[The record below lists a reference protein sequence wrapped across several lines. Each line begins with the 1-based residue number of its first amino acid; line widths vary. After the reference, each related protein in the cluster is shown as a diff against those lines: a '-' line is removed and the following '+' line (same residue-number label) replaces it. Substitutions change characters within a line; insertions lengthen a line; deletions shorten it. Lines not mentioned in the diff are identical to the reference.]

1 MASEDPFEPRLGKM
15 RAQPPK
21 APKSFK
27 AKVVRAAM
35 RAGAFKRVGLG
46 AASGRVS
53 ASKFGRGNGVAR
65 VVSASPKSAAHTR
78 RVVVK
83 ARFVKLAGPGRK
95 AAMAHLS
102 YIQRDGVTREG
113 APGVMYDKDQDV
125 VDRQTFIDRAEGD
138 RHQFRF
144 IVAPEN
150 GDQYEDLK
158 PLTRRLMAQA
168 EQDLG
173 TGLDWVAV
181 DHHNTGHPHTH
192 IIVRGKAD
200 DGKDLVI
207 AREYLSQGFRHRA
220 EELVTL
226 DLGPRSDLEISTER
240 RIEIHQGR
248 FTSIDRQLVRD
259 ADADGNVRA
268 GHRDPE
274 INALRAGRLTHLA
287 EQGLAENLGDGQ
299 WRLKPNIEATL
310 RDMAVRGD
318 IIKTL
323 HLELKRRRMEHA
335 APDSVVHGIADPMQP
350 QTPITGRL
358 LKRGLSDEHGDRHY
372 LMIEATD
379 GRVHYVDIGQGDRI
393 EPLGR
398 EAIIQVTPRVPAL
411 KPADQTIV
419 AVAATNNGEYDIDA
433 HLKHDRNASQA
444 FAETHVRRLEAIR
457 KTIAGVEREPD
468 GTFRIGPDYLDKALA
483 YEQRDVRLSPAK
495 VEVLSPL
502 SLDSQIKRQAVTWL
516 DRELVGGDPS
526 RYAHAGFGQESRLA
540 LMQRQQ
546 WLVDEGLAQAS
557 ADGQVRVTEKALAA
571 LNRREI
577 VATSNDLSRQFGLP
591 YTEARTGD
599 LVEGTLRQ
607 SVTLGSGKYAVVERA
622 RDFTLVPWRDV
633 LARHIDK
640 SVSGM
645 VREGGINWQI
655 GRNRGLSID

>member
-1 MASEDPFEPRLGKM
+1 MASDDPFEPKLGKM
-15 RAQPPK
+15 RAQLPK
-21 APKSFK
+21 RPKSFK

-35 RAGAFKRVGLG
+35 RAGAFKRAGLG
-46 AASGRVS
+46 ASSGRVS
-53 ASKFGRGNGVAR
+53 ASKRGRGNGVAR
-65 VVSASPKSAAHTR
+65 VLSGSPKVAAQMR

-83 ARFVKLAGPGRK
+83 ARFVKLAGSGRK

-113 APGVMYDKDQDV
+113 APGVMYDKDVDQ

-158 PLTRRLMAQA
+158 PLTRRFMAQA

-173 TGLDWVAV
+173 TRLDWVAV

-207 AREYLSQGFRHRA
+207 AREYLSQGLRHRA

-226 DLGPRSDLEISTER
+226 DLGPRSELEITAER
-240 RIEIHQGR
+240 RAEIHQGR
-248 FTSIDRQLVRD
+248 FTSIDRHLVRD
-259 ADADGNVRA
+259 AEGEGHVRA

-274 INALRAGRLTHLA
+274 INALRTGRLAHLQ

-299 WRLKPNIEATL
+299 WRLAPNLEATL
-310 RDMAVRGD
+310 REMAVRGD

-335 APDSVVHGIADPMQP
+335 APDSVVHRVADLSEPQQP
-350 QTPITGRL
+350 VTGRL

-372 LMIEATD
+372 LIVEAID
-379 GRVHYVDIGQGDRI
+379 GRVHYMGIGQGDRT

-398 EAIIQVTPRVPAL
+398 ETIIMVTPRVPTL
-411 KPADQTIV
+411 KPADHTIV
-419 AVAATNNGEYDIDA
+419 AVAAGNKGEYDIDA

-457 KTIAGVEREPD
+457 KTIAGVERAAD
-468 GTFRIGPDYLDKALA
+468 GRFYIGPDYLEKALA
-483 YEQRDVRLSPAK
+483 YERRDVRLSPTK

-502 SLDSQIKRQAVTWL
+502 SLDSQIRRQAVTWL

-526 RYAHAGFGQESRLA
+526 RYAHSGFGQESRLA
-540 LMQRQQ
+540 LVQRQQ
-546 WLVDEGLAQAS
+546 WLVDEGLAS
-557 ADGQVRVTEKALAA
+557 AGSDGRVQVTEKALAA
-571 LNRREI
+571 LHRRELT
-577 VATSNDLSRQFGLP
+577 AASSDLSRQLGLP

-607 SVTLGSGKYAVVERA
+607 SVSLGSGKYAVVERA
-622 RDFTLVPWRDV
+622 RDFTLVPWRPV
-633 LARHIDK
+633 LERHIDK
-640 SVSGM
+640 TVSGM
-645 VREGGINWQI
+645 VRESGINWTI
-655 GRNRGLSID
+655 GRNRGISID